1 MYKLNY
7 IRFFNSL
14 DMVLYFLSI
23 TTPPKKHM
31 IPVNIIFNDVTN
43 IRFDIE
49 LIREI
54 IQSKDF
60 YEKFIQKNNL

>member
-1 MYKLNY
+1 
-7 IRFFNSL
+7 
-14 DMVLYFLSI
+14 
-23 TTPPKKHM
+23 M

-60 YEKFIQKNNL
+60 YEKVIQKNI